1 MDNTKQ
7 FINRLLFKFKDLSQ
21 LGTPTTGTA
30 VLGSLLNNEKIYNI
44 SPERMNFYMQLMESI
59 TNPDPTVAETVLK
72 RENLTR
78 TQRREINDKLN
89 IIRNFWTQ
97 QEEDAKT
104 KAITDINSKLGT
116 SVLTQGI
123 KLEESKQ
130 GGTSGGALSI
140 ADLKKTL
147 GLADTVSTNKLGDTF
162 TNKDDLNKQKAATLY
177 KTHPIYSPKNEGIT
191 WGDRA
196 IFITITYLLRS
207 MSVFFVEWS
216 LYSGFIKTFQGAF
229 SLYFGI
235 YIALYALFLFLVNT
249 REKDMLFRMLFFY
262 SSIDSDDG
270 KGILRILLH
279 VICIFVLIPIPFIVK
294 EYREFQEPEILS
306 FTEKSNILAGVD
318 KFTLYAW
325 ILTSIVAITV

>member
-21 LGTPTTGTA
+21 LGTPSTTTA
-30 VLGSLLNNEKIYNI
+30 VFGSLLSNEKVYNI

-59 TNPDPTVAETVLK
+59 TNPDPSVAEAVLK

-78 TQRREINDKLN
+78 NQRNEIQDKIK
-89 IIRNFWTQ
+89 IIRNYWTQ
-97 QEEDAKT
+97 VNEKDKVVGNIKE
-104 KAITDINSKLGT
+104 KLGT
-116 SVLTQGI
+116 NILTQGSI
-123 KLEESKQ
+123 K
-130 GGTSGGALSI
+130 GGGGAI
-140 ADLKKTL
+140 EDLKNAIFGTANQDTL
-147 GLADTVSTNKLGDTF
+147 AGQF
-162 TNKDDLNKQKAATLY
+162 TATPDPTDKQKLVEKYEAN
-177 KTHPIYSPKNEGIT
+177 PIYSPTNEKIT
-191 WGDRA
+191 WADRA
-196 IFITITYLLRS
+196 IFIAITYLLRS

-229 SLYFGI
+229 SMYFGV

-262 SSIDSDDG
+262 SNTQSDDG
-270 KGILRILLH
+270 KGLLRILLH

-325 ILTSIVAITV
+325 ILTSIVAMTV

>member
-21 LGTPTTGTA
+21 LGTPSTGTA
-30 VLGSLLNNEKIYNI
+30 VFGSLLNNEKIYNI

-59 TNPDPTVAETVLK
+59 TNPDPTVAEAVLK

-78 TQRREINDKLN
+78 TQRREISDKLV
-89 IIRNFWTQ
+89 IIRNFWMQQ
-97 QEEDAKT
+97 QEEAAKT

-123 KLEESKQ
+123 KLEKTN
-130 GGTSGGALSI
+130 GGTSGGGLSI
-140 ADLKKTL
+140 ADLKNTL
-147 GLADTVSTNKLGDTF
+147 GLTGDKPLGDAFGTLPE
-162 TNKDDLNKQKAATLY
+162 TAPQKAKAATLY
-177 KTHPIYSPKNEGIT
+177 KTHPIYSPKNEGIK

-196 IFITITYLLRS
+196 IFIAITYLLRS